1 MSINL
6 QTSHQNI
13 FNPTTKKHLPQD
25 SGYYCFKDYIK
36 IKILMSSI
44 PSLIPSKADEWY
56 ILLNFREE
64 NHMLGSQ
71 LLQDSLFSDLFPE
84 RAFIHSFWSSLLCA
98 ARDLDYFLKNICIQ
112 NTRVACIIC
121 KNLSLYLAN
130 GLPWWL
136 SSRESTCQSGDMGLI
151 PGPERS
157 TVVGSGSIFNPTTKK
172 LKTIYHRIL
181 GITALRIT
189 LK

>member
-1 MSINL
+1 
-6 QTSHQNI
+6 
-13 FNPTTKKHLPQD
+13 
-25 SGYYCFKDYIK
+25 
-36 IKILMSSI
+36 
-44 PSLIPSKADEWY
+44 
-56 ILLNFREE
+56 
-64 NHMLGSQ
+64 MLGSQ

-181 GITALRIT
+181 DITALRIT

>member
-25 SGYYCFKDYIK
+25 FGYYCFKDYIK

-44 PSLIPSKADEWY
+44 SSLIPLKADEWY

-84 RAFIHSFWSSLLCA
+84 RTFIHSFILVLPPLCSQRFGLFPKKHLYYLQKSFPLFSKWASL
-98 ARDLDYFLKNICIQ
+98 
-112 NTRVACIIC
+112 VA
-121 KNLSLYLAN
+121 
-130 GLPWWL
+130 
-136 SSRESTCQSGDMGLI
+136 QQ
-151 PGPERS
+151 
-157 TVVGSGSIFNPTTKK
+157 
-172 LKTIYHRIL
+172 
-181 GITALRIT
+181 
-189 LK
+189 